1 MIATDPMIKIV
12 MLGEGRVGKTS
23 LTLKYV
29 KGEFDHNEE
38 STMNADFL
46 EKKIELGMGK
56 TINSAIWDT
65 AG

>member
-1 MIATDPMIKIV
+1 MIAKDQMIKIV

-29 KGEFDHNEE
+29 KNQFDVNEE

-46 EKKIELGMGK
+46 EK
-56 TINSAIWDT
+56 
-65 AG
+65 